1 MLLAPRIVEQMDYTE
16 CLAVEASLEQR
27 KPRPSSEPSGLLLAR
42 GGLHGI
48 EVLSPVNRSTPIHPV
63 STCQMLLISQETPRL
78 PAVQSQKHFL
88 KEAAVLSGRNMR

>member
-1 MLLAPRIVEQMDYTE
+1 MDYTE
-16 CLAVEASLEQR
+16 CLAVEANLEQR
-27 KPRPSSEPSGLLLAR
+27 KTRPSIEPSGLLLAR

-78 PAVQSQKHFL
+78 PAVNSQNTFL
-88 KEAAVLSGRNMR
+88 RKQLCFQAET